1 VTPALNSLQP
11 VFARLRDVLRAHA
24 GSFSV
29 NHDTAER
36 YGLEAPVG
44 PATLRAWGGK
54 AKVAKIPIAWVEVRK
69 NYVSYHLMG
78 IDGNAEL
85 ITGLSKPMR
94 ARMQGK
100 SCFNFTAVDEALFEE
115 LQGVTAASLRAMKKA
130 EFIADTPAA

>member
-1 VTPALNSLQP
+1 MTLARNSLEP
-11 VFARLRDVLRAHA
+11 VFTRLRDVLRAHA

-54 AKVAKIPIAWVEVRK
+54 AKVAKIPIAWVELRK
-69 NYVSYHLMG
+69 SYVSYHLMG
-78 IDGNAEL
+78 IDGNSEL
-85 ITGLSKPMR
+85 IAGLSKPLR

-100 SCFNFTAVDEALFEE
+100 SCFNFAAVDEALFEE
-115 LQGVTAASLRAMKKA
+115 LQGVTAASLRALKKA
-130 EFIADTPAA
+130 GFIADTPAT

>member
-1 VTPALNSLQP
+1 VTPALNSLEP
-11 VFARLRDVLRAHA
+11 VFARLRDALRAHA

-36 YGLEAPVG
+36 FGLEAPVG
-44 PATLRAWGGK
+44 PSTLRAWGGK
-54 AKVAKIPIAWVEVRK
+54 AKVAKIPIAWVEVRR

-85 ITGLSKPMR
+85 IAGLSQPLR

-115 LQGVTAASLRAMKKA
+115 LHGVTAASLRALKKA
-130 EFIADTPAA
+130 GFIADTPAA